1 MLLSNVIVCVENTLV
16 TITNDEWV
24 QEAIV
29 IGHNHIRVI
38 IKTLSMM
45 NVDLFGIHTTLKVL
59 GDERQQHLLHLSAL
73 DISPERQIILFSMKQ
88 KGIDIGNRKQNDD
101 MQWCFWGD
109 PQLIQCLGVIIGRD
123 AFIVEHDFKNL
134 LSFQILDGIE
144 DAIQA

>member
-1 MLLSNVIVCVENTLV
+1 MLLSNVIVCVENTLI

-59 GDERQQHLLHLSAL
+59 GDERQ
-73 DISPERQIILFSMKQ
+73 
-88 KGIDIGNRKQNDD
+88 
-101 MQWCFWGD
+101 
-109 PQLIQCLGVIIGRD
+109 
-123 AFIVEHDFKNL
+123 
-134 LSFQILDGIE
+134 
-144 DAIQA
+144 